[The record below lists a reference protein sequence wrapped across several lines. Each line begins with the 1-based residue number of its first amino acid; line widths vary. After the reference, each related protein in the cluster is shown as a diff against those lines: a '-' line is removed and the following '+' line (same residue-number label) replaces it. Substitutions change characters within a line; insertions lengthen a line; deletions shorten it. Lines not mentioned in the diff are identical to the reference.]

1 MENQFKKIYQFNKE
15 AGLLEKPYSDFLEP
29 SFLIEEA
36 LEDFNTPWLAKVL
49 HNGAFGSDT
58 EVEEERTKPKGLSRW
73 IVSLARE
80 QFDEN
85 GNKIEDVTITDL
97 QRFDKHI
104 DAIVYAVGG
113 AYKLGLTPQQL
124 EAGIAA
130 VMYSNMKKISAGQDA
145 AGKQLKPDNWD
156 EIEAEQIRKLQAIL
170 DKREPRD

>member
-1 MENQFKKIYQFNKE
+1 MENPFKSIYKFNKE
-15 AGLLEKPYSDFLEP
+15 AGLLGKPYSDFLEP

-36 LEDFNTPWLAKVL
+36 LEDLGDIPYLQQRL
-49 HNGAFGSDT
+49 HS
-58 EVEEERTKPKGLSRW
+58 EGLSIEELQTPKECARQ
-73 IVSLARE
+73 IVNLARMDSKE
-80 QFDEN
+80 PL
-85 GNKIEDVTITDL
+85 TDL

-130 VMYSNMKKISAGQDA
+130 VMHSNMTKISAGQDA
-145 AGKQLKPDNWD
+145 AGKQLKPDNWE
-156 EIEAEQIRKLQAIL
+156 EIEAEQVRKLQAIL

>member
-1 MENQFKKIYQFNKE
+1 MENPFKSIYKFNKD
-15 AGLLEKPYSDFLEP
+15 AGLLSKGYSDFLEP

-36 LEDFNTPWLAKVL
+36 LEDLPRLQILTNITNAKS
-49 HNGAFGSDT
+49 NS
-58 EVEEERTKPKGLSRW
+58 PKD
-73 IVSLARE
+73 IARQLVIIAGGTDAE
-80 QFDEN
+80 L
-85 GNKIEDVTITDL
+85 TDL

-130 VMYSNMKKISAGQDA
+130 VMHSNMKKISAGQDA
-145 AGKQLKPDNWD
+145 AGKQLKPDNWK
-156 EIEAEQIRKLQAIL
+156 EIEAEQEKKLKAIL

>member
-1 MENQFKKIYQFNKE
+1 MENQFKKIYEFNKK
-15 AGLLEKPYSDFLEP
+15 AGLLEKGYSDFLEP

-49 HNGAFGSDT
+49 HNGAFGNNT
-58 EVEEERTKPKGLSRW
+58 EVEKERTTPKGLSRW

-85 GNKIEDVTITDL
+85 GNKLEDITITDI

-113 AYKLGLTPQQL
+113 AYKLGLTTQQL
-124 EAGIAA
+124 EAGIAV
-130 VMYSNMKKISAGQDA
+130 VMNSNMKKISAGQDS

-156 EIEAEQIRKLQAIL
+156 EIEAEQVKKLQAIL

>member
-1 MENQFKKIYQFNKE
+1 MENPFKSIYKFNKE

-36 LEDFNTPWLAKVL
+36 LEDLPTLKSLGQVISVNSENPKEIARQIVSIAGGNNT
-49 HNGAFGSDT
+49 
-58 EVEEERTKPKGLSRW
+58 TKPL
-73 IVSLARE
+73 
-80 QFDEN
+80 
-85 GNKIEDVTITDL
+85 TDL

-130 VMYSNMKKISAGQDA
+130 VMHSNMKKIG
-145 AGKQLKPDNWD
+145 AGKDEHGKALKPDNWP
-156 EIEAEQIRKLQAIL
+156 EIEAEQIKKLQAIL
-170 DKREPRD
+170 DKRA

>member
-36 LEDFNTPWLAKVL
+36 LEDLPQLDNLSYELKIKMDSNPKDIARHIVGLAGGVDAEL
-49 HNGAFGSDT
+49 
-58 EVEEERTKPKGLSRW
+58 
-73 IVSLARE
+73 
-80 QFDEN
+80 
-85 GNKIEDVTITDL
+85 TDL

-130 VMYSNMKKISAGQDA
+130 VMHSNMQKLKNKKYDEH
-145 AGKQLKPDNWD
+145 GKLLKDENFIGPEEALQKILNKRQL
-156 EIEAEQIRKLQAIL
+156 
-170 DKREPRD
+170 

>member
-15 AGLLEKPYSDFLEP
+15 AGLLKKPYSDFLEP

-49 HNGAFGSDT
+49 HNGAFGKDT
-58 EVEEERTKPKGLSRW
+58 EVEEEKTKPKGLSRW

-80 QFDEN
+80 QFDKD
-85 GNKIEDVTITDL
+85 GNRLEDITITDL

-130 VMYSNMKKISAGQDA
+130 VMHSNMKKIAAGQDA

-156 EIEAEQIRKLQAIL
+156 EIEAEQTRKLQAIL
-170 DKREPRD
+170 DKRA

>member
-15 AGLLEKPYSDFLEP
+15 AGLLDKGYSDFLEP

-36 LEDFNTPWLAKVL
+36 LEDLPTLKSLGQVISVNSENPKEIARQIVSIAGGNNT
-49 HNGAFGSDT
+49 
-58 EVEEERTKPKGLSRW
+58 TKPL
-73 IVSLARE
+73 
-80 QFDEN
+80 
-85 GNKIEDVTITDL
+85 TDL

-130 VMYSNMKKISAGQDA
+130 VMYSNMKKIGAGKDE
-145 AGKQLKPDNWD
+145 AGKQLKPDNWK
-156 EIEAEQIRKLQAIL
+156 EIEAEQEKKLKAIL

>member
-1 MENQFKKIYQFNKE
+1 MENPFKSIYKFNKE
-15 AGLLEKPYSDFLEP
+15 ANLLSKCYSDFLEP

-36 LEDFNTPWLAKVL
+36 LEDLPGLDNLSYELKISMDSIPKDIARRITTLA
-49 HNGAFGSDT
+49 G
-58 EVEEERTKPKGLSRW
+58 
-73 IVSLARE
+73 
-80 QFDEN
+80 
-85 GNKIEDVTITDL
+85 GNDAELTDL

-130 VMYSNMKKISAGQDA
+130 VMHSNMKKISAGQDS
-145 AGKQLKPDNWD
+145 AGKQLKPDNWN
-156 EIEAEQIRKLQAIL
+156 EIEAEQVRKLQAIL

>member
-15 AGLLEKPYSDFLEP
+15 AGLLEKGYSDFLEP

-36 LEDFNTPWLAKVL
+36 LEDLPELGNLVHEL
-49 HNGAFGSDT
+49 GLI
-58 EVEEERTKPKGLSRW
+58 ETKPKDIARSIVGLAGG
-73 IVSLARE
+73 IDASL
-80 QFDEN
+80 
-85 GNKIEDVTITDL
+85 TDL

-130 VMYSNMKKISAGQDA
+130 VMHSNTKKIG
-145 AGKQLKPDNWD
+145 AGKDEHGKALKPDNWP
-156 EIEAEQIRKLQAIL
+156 EIEAEQVKKLQAIL
-170 DKREPRD
+170 DKRA